1 VGLCE
6 DARVPANQTHDREAA
21 RTRIFDGA
29 QTLAAAL
36 MKCDRSERWEPLRD
50 LILAG
55 LEAGGLRNA
64 PTAPPCGPHPQNS
77 RRRPLTPAATRH
89 NRVSGRSSR
98 PHARFGLQ
106 PLGSPGG

>member
-36 MKCDRSERWEPLRD
+36 MKCDRSERWEPLRE

-64 PTAPPCGPHPQNS
+64 PDSTAPRTAS
-77 RRRPLTPAATRH
+77 AELAAAALDARR
-89 NRVSGRSSR
+89 
-98 PHARFGLQ
+98 HA
-106 PLGSPGG
+106 P

>member
-1 VGLCE
+1 M
-6 DARVPANQTHDREAA
+6 PANQTHDREAA

-55 LEAGGLRNA
+55 L
-64 PTAPPCGPHPQNS
+64 GPSVGVERKRVVPV
-77 RRRPLTPAATRH
+77 PLLPEDLAWPSASAWSFTSCATPAPRC
-89 NRVSGRSSR
+89 
-98 PHARFGLQ
+98 
-106 PLGSPGG
+106 

>member
-6 DARVPANQTHDREAA
+6 DARAPANQTHDREAA

-50 LILAG
+50 LILADSKP
-55 LEAGGLRNA
+55 AA
-64 PTAPPCGPHPQNS
+64 CATPATAPPCGPHPQNS
-77 RRRPLTPAATRH
+77 RRRPLTPRRH
-89 NRVSGRSSR
+89 A
-98 PHARFGLQ
+98 P
-106 PLGSPGG
+106 